1 MPGMRT
7 PKGLERLRA
16 RLGGQQLL
24 RGSLHLLAGH
34 LLRIVIQ
41 SAYFILTTR
50 GLGVEDFGRYTGLQA
65 LLLGLVSF
73 TNLGYPIL
81 ALRAVARDAR
91 GRAAIWSGGLRVT
104 LVLGGGFSLA
114 VSLLG
119 PQLLHID
126 FPRLPLLLLA
136 LAELVVYA
144 VLTLLS
150 GIMQGDQRL
159 DRMAIIEVGLA
170 LSRLVAVGSVALMV
184 GLDLPRFAVAHLA
197 GSVLW
202 LIAALAVFGRG
213 WAWPLVPTGW
223 VEIRSSIRDGL
234 YIALAAS
241 GRSFLIGIDKMLLP
255 AMAGLAVAGQY
266 AAGFRAYAF
275 ALLPVQ
281 AFMSALYPRFFQRG
295 EGSFAGSLSL
305 WRRSAPLVLAY
316 ALPVSVLLYLAA
328 PLLGSIL
335 GAEYPEAP
343 RVLRALVWALLL
355 QALYLP
361 LGDALSGA
369 DHFGFRSASIFVAAL
384 ANLGFNLVLIPRQ
397 GWQGA
402 VLAVYL
408 SHGLL
413 LLLYIWGARRAMLSE
428 RRRG

>member
-1 MPGMRT
+1 MPRMRN
-7 PKGLERLRA
+7 PWGLARLRA
-16 RLGGQQLL
+16 RLGVWQLL

-34 LLRIVIQ
+34 LVRLVIQ
-41 SAYFILTTR
+41 AAYFILTTR

-91 GRAAIWSGGLRVT
+91 GRAAVWSGGLRVT
-104 LVLGGGFSLA
+104 LVLGGSFALVA
-114 VSLLG
+114 ALLG
-119 PQLLHID
+119 PTLLHID
-126 FPRLPLLLLA
+126 FPRLPLLLIA

-144 VLTLLS
+144 VLILIS

-159 DRMAIIEVGLA
+159 DRVAIIEVGLA
-170 LSRLVAVGSVALMV
+170 FSRLAMVGGVALV
-184 GLDLPRFAVAHLA
+184 AGLDLARFAVAHLA
-197 GSVLW
+197 GSLLW
-202 LIAALAVFGRG
+202 LILALAIFGRG
-213 WAWPLVPTGW
+213 WAWPLVPVGW
-223 VEIRSSIRDGL
+223 AEIRATVRDGL

-241 GRSFLIGIDKMLLP
+241 GRSFLMGIDKMLLP

-266 AAGFRAYAF
+266 AAGSRVFLF

-281 AFMSALYPRFFQRG
+281 AFLSALYPRFFQQG
-295 EGSFAGSLSL
+295 QGSFAGSLAL
-305 WRRSAPLVLAY
+305 WRRSAPFVVAY
-316 ALPVSVLLYLAA
+316 ALPMCLLLYLAA
-328 PLLGSIL
+328 PLLGPIL

-343 RVLRALVWALLL
+343 QVMRALVGSLLL

-369 DHFGFRSASIFVAAL
+369 DHFGFRSASIFIAVL
-384 ANLGFNLVLIPRQ
+384 ANLGLNLILIPRQ

-413 LLLYIWGARRAMLSE
+413 LGLYIWGARRALRSE
-428 RRRG
+428 RAHG

>member
-1 MPGMRT
+1 MRRMQN
-7 PKGLERLRA
+7 PWGLARLRA
-16 RLGGQQLL
+16 RLGGRQLL

-34 LLRIVIQ
+34 LLRIAIQ
-41 SAYFILTTR
+41 SAYFVLTTR

-73 TNLGYPIL
+73 TSLGYPIL

-104 LVLGGGFSLA
+104 LALGGLCALA
-114 VSLLG
+114 VTLLG
-119 PQLLHID
+119 PSLLRID
-126 FPRLPLLLLA
+126 FPRLPLLMIA
-136 LAELVVYA
+136 VAELVVYA
-144 VLTLLS
+144 VLILLS

-159 DRMAIIEVGLA
+159 DRMAMIEVGLA
-170 LSRLVAVGSVALMV
+170 LCRLAVVGAVAFAG
-184 GLDLPRFAVAHLA
+184 GLDLSRFAAAHLA
-197 GSVLW
+197 GSCLW
-202 LIAALAVFGRG
+202 LFAALTVFGRG
-213 WAWPLVPTGW
+213 WAWPLLPVAW
-223 VEIRSSIRDGL
+223 REIRGSVRDGL

-241 GRSFLIGIDKMLLP
+241 GRSFLVGLDKMLLP
-255 AMAGLAVAGQY
+255 AMAGLAIAGQY
-266 AAGFRAYAF
+266 AAGYRVFAF

-281 AFMSALYPRFFQRG
+281 AFMSALYPRFFQSG
-295 EGSFAGSLSL
+295 QGSMAGSLAL

-316 ALPVSVLLYLAA
+316 ALPMSLLLYFAA
-328 PLLGSIL
+328 PLLGPIL

-343 RVLRALVWALLL
+343 QVLRALIWVLLL

-369 DHFGFRSASIFVAAL
+369 DHFGFRSTSILVAML
-384 ANLGFNLVLIPRQ
+384 ANLGLNLILIPRQ

-413 LLLYIWGARRAMLSE
+413 LLLYVWGAQRALRSE
-428 RRRG
+428 RAHG

>member
-1 MPGMRT
+1 MQIPS
-7 PKGLERLRA
+7 GLARLRA
-16 RLGGQQLL
+16 RLGGRQLL

-34 LLRIVIQ
+34 LLRLFIQ

-91 GRAAIWSGGLRVT
+91 GRVAIWSGGLRVT
-104 LVLGGGFSLA
+104 LVLGGSFSLLVA
-114 VSLLG
+114 LLG
-119 PQLLHID
+119 PSLLHID
-126 FPRLPLLLLA
+126 FPRLPLLLIA

-144 VLTLLS
+144 VLILLS
-150 GIMQGDQRL
+150 GIMQGDERL
-159 DRMAIIEVGLA
+159 DRMAMIEVGLA
-170 LSRLVAVGSVALMV
+170 LSRLAVVGAVAFAG
-184 GLDLPRFAVAHLA
+184 GLDLPRFAAAHLA

-202 LIAALAVFGRG
+202 LVAALAAFGRG
-213 WAWPLVPTGW
+213 WAWPLVSVGW
-223 VEIRSSIRDGL
+223 AEIRATIRDGL

-255 AMAGLAVAGQY
+255 AMAGLAIAGQY
-266 AAGFRAYAF
+266 AAGYRVFAF

-295 EGSFAGSLSL
+295 QGSFAGSLAL

-316 ALPVSVLLYLAA
+316 ALPVSLLLYLAA
-328 PLLGSIL
+328 PLLGPIL
-335 GAEYPEAP
+335 GVEYPEAP
-343 RVLRALVWALLL
+343 QVLRALVWVLLL

-369 DHFGFRSASIFVAAL
+369 DHFGFRSASIFIAML
-384 ANLGFNLVLIPRQ
+384 ANLGLNLILIPRQ

-413 LLLYIWGARRAMLSE
+413 LGLYIWGARRALRSE
-428 RRRG
+428 RAHA